1 MSWLGGTIL
10 SQKSQNRYTLLY
22 TRVVYT
28 VLSVLG
34 SLLAASLG
42 VLCMVASLGGLCVRL
57 AILDLSSTLLGEA
70 ASGEEE
76 VVLLV
81 MHGPFNQHEAMRPDC
96 AGDRRQLPLV

>member
-1 MSWLGGTIL
+1 M

-22 TRVVYT
+22 TRNVVYT

-70 ASGEEE
+70 ASGQEE

-81 MHGPFNQHEAMRPDC
+81 MHGPFNQQEAMRPDC